1 MRASGAMVIEARVVD
16 SGDLIMAG
24 GVTSGIDVAL
34 WIVEREFGTGIA
46 DTVSEEMEYPRSR
59 DVWRREPQPT

>member
-24 GVTSGIDVAL
+24 GVTSGIDLAL
-34 WIVEREFGTGIA
+34 WNASLGPGLRT
-46 DTVSEEMEYPRSR
+46 R
-59 DVWRREPQPT
+59 